1 MVNTNRR
8 HKTPTKPDSSNS
20 NREREA
26 KQLVLDKCCLELHES
41 SEKNGG
47 RKPYGAVADMVKDLK
62 GVCPWISRHT
72 INFAYNK
79 FVDSKDEAL
88 DVANLPDVQVPQ
100 NLGGR
105 PIGTTK
111 EAKTELK
118 SRIRQCLNACAS
130 DFHEEK
136 NISKRDGKYLKKG
149 CLNEIIKKKQSKA
162 QFVR

>member
-1 MVNTNRR
+1 
-8 HKTPTKPDSSNS
+8 
-20 NREREA
+20 
-26 KQLVLDKCCLELHES
+26 
-41 SEKNGG
+41 
-47 RKPYGAVADMVKDLK
+47 MVKDLK
-62 GVCPWISRHT
+62 GVYPWISRHT

-79 FVDSKDEAL
+79 FVDSKDEVL

-136 NISKRDGKYLKKG
+136 NISKRDGKYLKR
-149 CLNEIIKKKQSKA
+149 A
-162 QFVR
+162 A